1 VELIR
6 FALCGFI
13 AALTACRGAAPA
25 AAPAP
30 SPAAEPSPAPAAKP
44 KPAPAPAPA
53 PAAPAWTITKTG
65 IGDLQLGAP
74 WPQARAANPS
84 LDAQYTTTFYAD
96 AQPLEGF
103 TLTDPP
109 VFVVV
114 TGGSFAKY
122 GMDNPGEPAPAAIK
136 AKAMKLARAGKLTIE
151 MLVVTDPRVQTA
163 SGAFVSQD
171 FAAFAHA
178 YPNALRKQMPALWEE
193 PSCVAEQEGVWF
205 FFDHCGAS
213 EPAKIIRIVVRRDD
227 S

>member
-1 VELIR
+1 VELSR
-6 FALCGFI
+6 LALCAVI
-13 AALTACRGAAPA
+13 AALTACRGTAPA

-30 SPAAEPSPAPAAKP
+30 APAAEPSPAPAAAP
-44 KPAPAPAPA
+44 KPAPSPA

-65 IGDLQLGAP
+65 IGDLQLGAA
-74 WPQARAANPS
+74 WPQARAANPA

-109 VFVVV
+109 LFVVV
-114 TGGSFAKY
+114 IGGPFAKY

-136 AKAMKLARAGKLTIE
+136 AKAMKLARAGKLTIQ
-151 MLVVTDPRVQTA
+151 MLVVTDPRVRTP

-171 FAAFAHA
+171 FAAFSHA
-178 YPNALRKQMPALWEE
+178 YPNAVRKQMPALWEE

-205 FFDHCGAS
+205 FFDRCGAS